1 MEELLPEAS
10 YNNAGILSRTNSVY
24 LPFSILNDS
33 SKPKFIKIVRLTGT
47 VVSLYLSLFSE
58 RVDGN
63 TSNCEVLVYRH
74 SSTGQNDIRG
84 FTKTI
89 SEYVKSY
96 TPLFYIDKENND
108 LYISLKEYMTST
120 VFIRAIKG
128 GVTSLEFDCKTT
140 IDSVEGFTLLT
151 NKMG

>member
-1 MEELLPEAS
+1 MEGLLPKAT
-10 YNNAGILSRTNSVY
+10 YNKAGILSQTNSVY
-24 LPFSILNDS
+24 LPLSIINNSEGL
-33 SKPKFIKIVRLTGT
+33 KYIKIARLTGT
-47 VVSLYLSLFSE
+47 IVSLYLSLFSE

-74 SSTGQNDIRG
+74 SSIGKNEIRG
-84 FTKTI
+84 FSKTI
-89 SEYVKSY
+89 SEYANSY

-120 VFIRAIKG
+120 VFVRAIQG

>member
-33 SKPKFIKIVRLTGT
+33 SNPKFIKIVRLTGT

>member
-10 YNNAGILSRTNSVY
+10 YNKAGILSRTNSVY
-24 LPFSILNDS
+24 LPISIKNDS
-33 SKPKFIKIVRLTGT
+33 PSLKYIKIVRLTGT
-47 VVSLYLSLFSE
+47 IVSLYLSLFSE

-74 SSTGQNDIRG
+74 SSTGKNDIRG

-89 SEYVKSY
+89 SEYVNSY